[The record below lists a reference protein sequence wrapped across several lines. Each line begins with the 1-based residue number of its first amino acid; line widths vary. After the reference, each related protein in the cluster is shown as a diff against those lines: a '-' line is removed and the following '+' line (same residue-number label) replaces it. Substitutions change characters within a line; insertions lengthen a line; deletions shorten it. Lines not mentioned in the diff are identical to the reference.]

1 MKPTPFKIL
10 SCPLANPDHG
20 GHWVYWMEIDQSE
33 RECAEHERRALLMM
47 HAPGLLHELKIAL
60 ELLVDVCDHH
70 RQEKPLPSA
79 LACRR
84 AALDAWN
91 VIGLAE
97 GKITEGTRHYPPPN
111 DR

>member
-1 MKPTPFKIL
+1 MKPKPFEIC
-10 SCPLANPDHG
+10 SIPNDGPDG
-20 GHWVYWMEIDQSE
+20 GRHWVYRMEIDESE
-33 RECAEHERRALLMM
+33 RECAEHERRALLMR
-47 HAPGLLHELKIAL
+47 HAPGLLHELKVAL

-70 RQEKPLPSA
+70 REQKPLPSA

-97 GKITEGTRHYPPPN
+97 GKITEGTRHYPPPR
-111 DR
+111 DG